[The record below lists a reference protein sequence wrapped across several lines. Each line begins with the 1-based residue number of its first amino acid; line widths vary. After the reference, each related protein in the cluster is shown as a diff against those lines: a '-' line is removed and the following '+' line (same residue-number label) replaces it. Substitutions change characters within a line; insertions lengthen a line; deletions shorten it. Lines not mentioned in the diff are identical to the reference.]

1 MSLAKKCD
9 RCGIYYEQRNI
20 SFKRQPIN
28 GILLVDRRANN
39 ETQFGRINI
48 DLCPKC
54 LNSLVAWLAYD
65 EKENK
70 DDQT

>member
-1 MSLAKKCD
+1 MALAKKCD
-9 RCGIYYEQRNI
+9 RCGIYYEQQNI
-20 SFKRQPIN
+20 SFKRQSIN
-28 GILLVDRRANN
+28 GIMLVDRKANN
-39 ETQFGRINI
+39 ESQFGRVNM

-54 LNSLVAWLAYD
+54 LNSLVDWLAYD

>member
-20 SFKRQPIN
+20 SFKKQSIN
-28 GILLVDRRANN
+28 GIMLADRKVNN
-39 ETQFGRINI
+39 ESHFGRMNI

-54 LNSLVAWLAYD
+54 LNSLVDRLAYD

-70 DDQT
+70 DD